1 MSKDKILLVED
12 EPDLL
17 QTLAF
22 NFENE
27 GYEVAKALDG
37 KEAIKFLEDDDSISL
52 VILDLMLPDMSGLDI
67 CRRIRAADNLK
78 DILVIMVTA
87 KGEEV
92 DRVVGFEVGADDYVV
107 KPYSVRELLLRVG
120 GMLKRS
126 SKENQSNDKDLVEFE
141 DLKIDNNKHKVY
153 LSDEK
158 ISLTSKEFKLLKH
171 LLLKADKVQSRDN
184 LLEKVWGYNND
195 VTTRTVDT
203 HIKRLRSK
211 IGKYGDKIETI
222 RGEGYLFNLS
232 LIHI

>member
-1 MSKDKILLVED
+1 MSKEHILLVED

-17 QTLAF
+17 QTLSF
-22 NFENE
+22 NFESE
-27 GYEVAKALDG
+27 GYKVSKALNG
-37 KEAIKFLEDDDSISL
+37 EEAMKLLEKNDSIAL

-67 CRRIRAADNLK
+67 CRHIRATNNLK

-126 SKENQSNDKDLVEFE
+126 SKDNQSNDKDLVEFE

-222 RGEGYLFNLS
+222 RGEGYLFNKS
-232 LIHI
+232 E

>member
-27 GYEVAKALDG
+27 GYKVAKALDG
-37 KEAIKFLEDDDSISL
+37 KGAIKFLEDDDSISL

-67 CRRIRAADNLK
+67 CRRIRATDNLK

-126 SKENQSNDKDLVEFE
+126 SKENQSNDKDLVEYE
-141 DLKIDNNKHKVY
+141 DLKIDNDKHKVY

-222 RGEGYLFNLS
+222 RGEGYLFNKS
-232 LIHI
+232 E

>member
-1 MSKDKILLVED
+1 MSKQKILLVED

-27 GYEVAKALDG
+27 GYKVAKALDG
-37 KEAIKFLEDDDSISL
+37 KEAMKFLEDDDSISL

-67 CRRIRAADNLK
+67 CRHIRAADNLK

-120 GMLKRS
+120 GILKRS
-126 SKENQSNDKDLVEFE
+126 SKEKQSNDKDLVEYE

-222 RGEGYLFNLS
+222 RGEGYLFNKS
-232 LIHI
+232 E

>member
-22 NFENE
+22 NFESE
-27 GYEVAKALDG
+27 GYKVAKALDG
-37 KEAIKFLEDDDSISL
+37 KEAMKFLEDDDSISL

-67 CRRIRAADNLK
+67 CRRIRATDNLK

-126 SKENQSNDKDLVEFE
+126 SKENQSNDKDLVEYE

-222 RGEGYLFNLS
+222 RGEGYLFNKS
-232 LIHI
+232 E

>member
-22 NFENE
+22 NFESE
-27 GYEVAKALDG
+27 GYKVAKALDG
-37 KEAIKFLEDDDSISL
+37 KEAMKFLEDDDSISL

-67 CRRIRAADNLK
+67 CRHIRAADNLK

-171 LLLKADKVQSRDN
+171 LLSKADKVQSRDN

-222 RGEGYLFNLS
+222 RGEGYLFNKS
-232 LIHI
+232 E

>member
-27 GYEVAKALDG
+27 GYKVAKALDG

-126 SKENQSNDKDLVEFE
+126 SKENQSNDKDLVEYE

-171 LLLKADKVQSRDN
+171 LLLKADKVQSRNN

-211 IGKYGDKIETI
+211 IGKYGDRIETI
-222 RGEGYLFNLS
+222 RGEGYLFNKS
-232 LIHI
+232 E

>member
-27 GYEVAKALDG
+27 GYKVAKALDG
-37 KEAIKFLEDDDSISL
+37 KEAMKVLEDDDSISL

-67 CRRIRAADNLK
+67 CRHIRAADNLK

-126 SKENQSNDKDLVEFE
+126 SKENQSNDKDLVEYE

-158 ISLTSKEFKLLKH
+158 ISLTLKEFKLLKH

-222 RGEGYLFNLS
+222 RGEGYLFNKS
-232 LIHI
+232 E

>member
-17 QTLAF
+17 NTLSF
-22 NFENE
+22 NFESE
-27 GYEVAKALDG
+27 GYKVAKALNG
-37 KEAIKFLEDDDSISL
+37 KEAMKFLEEDDSISL

-67 CRRIRAADNLK
+67 CRHIRATDNLK
-78 DILVIMVTA
+78 DILVIMVAA

-126 SKENQSNDKDLVEFE
+126 SKENQSNDKDLVEYE

-158 ISLTSKEFKLLKH
+158 ISLTLKEFKLLKH

-222 RGEGYLFNLS
+222 RGEGYLFNKS
-232 LIHI
+232 E

>member
-27 GYEVAKALDG
+27 GYKVAKALDG

-67 CRRIRAADNLK
+67 CRRIRATDNLK

-120 GMLKRS
+120 GILKRS
-126 SKENQSNDKDLVEFE
+126 SKENQSNDKDLVEYE

-222 RGEGYLFNLS
+222 RGEGYLFNKS
-232 LIHI
+232 E

>member
-27 GYEVAKALDG
+27 GYKVAKALDG

-67 CRRIRAADNLK
+67 CRRIRGTDNLK

-126 SKENQSNDKDLVEFE
+126 SKENQSNDKDLVEYE

-222 RGEGYLFNLS
+222 RGEGYLFNKS
-232 LIHI
+232 E

>member
-1 MSKDKILLVED
+1 MSNDKILLVED

-17 QTLAF
+17 NTLSF
-22 NFENE
+22 NFESE
-27 GYEVAKALDG
+27 GYKVAKALNG
-37 KEAIKFLEDDDSISL
+37 KEAMKFLEEDDSISL

-67 CRRIRAADNLK
+67 CRHIRATDNLK

-126 SKENQSNDKDLVEFE
+126 SKENQSNDKDLVEYE
-141 DLKIDNNKHKVY
+141 DLKIDNDKHKVY

-222 RGEGYLFNLS
+222 RGEGYLFNKS
-232 LIHI
+232 E

>member
-1 MSKDKILLVED
+1 VSKDKILLVED

-17 QTLAF
+17 QTLTF

-27 GYEVAKALDG
+27 GYKVAKALDG
-37 KEAIKFLEDDDSISL
+37 KEAMKFLEDDDSISL

-67 CRRIRAADNLK
+67 CRRIRATDNLK

-126 SKENQSNDKDLVEFE
+126 SKENQSNDKDLVEYE

-222 RGEGYLFNLS
+222 RGEGYLFNKS
-232 LIHI
+232 E

>member
-27 GYEVAKALDG
+27 GYKVAKALDG

-67 CRRIRAADNLK
+67 CRRIRATDNLK

-126 SKENQSNDKDLVEFE
+126 SKENQSNDKDLVEYE

-153 LSDEK
+153 LSDKK
-158 ISLTSKEFKLLKH
+158 ISLTLKEFKLLKH

-184 LLEKVWGYNND
+184 LLEKVWGYNNN

-222 RGEGYLFNLS
+222 RGEGYLFNKS
-232 LIHI
+232 E

>member
-22 NFENE
+22 NFESE
-27 GYEVAKALDG
+27 GYKVKKATNG
-37 KEAIKFLEDDDSISL
+37 KEAMKFLEDDDSISL

-67 CRRIRAADNLK
+67 CRHIRAKNNLK

-126 SKENQSNDKDLVEFE
+126 LKEDQLNDKDLVEYE

-153 LSDEK
+153 LSDKK
-158 ISLTSKEFKLLKH
+158 ISLTSKEFKLLRH
-171 LLLKADKVQSRDN
+171 LVRKADRVQTRDN
-184 LLEKVWGYNND
+184 LLEKVWGYNSD

-222 RGEGYLFNLS
+222 RGEGYLFNKS
-232 LIHI
+232 D

>member
-27 GYEVAKALDG
+27 GYKVAKALDG
-37 KEAIKFLEDDDSISL
+37 KEAMKFLEDDDSISL

-126 SKENQSNDKDLVEFE
+126 SKEKQSNDKDLVEYE

-222 RGEGYLFNLS
+222 RGEGYLFNKS
-232 LIHI
+232 E

>member
-27 GYEVAKALDG
+27 GYKVAKALDG

-126 SKENQSNDKDLVEFE
+126 SKENQSNDKDLVEYE

-222 RGEGYLFNLS
+222 RGEGYLFNKS
-232 LIHI
+232 E

>member
-17 QTLAF
+17 QTLTF

-27 GYEVAKALDG
+27 GYKVAKALDG

-67 CRRIRAADNLK
+67 CRRIRATDNLK

-126 SKENQSNDKDLVEFE
+126 SKENQSNDKDLVEYE

-222 RGEGYLFNLS
+222 RGEGYLFNKS
-232 LIHI
+232 E

>member
-17 QTLAF
+17 NTLSF
-22 NFENE
+22 NFESE
-27 GYEVAKALDG
+27 GYKVAKALNG
-37 KEAIKFLEDDDSISL
+37 KEAMKFLEDDDSISL

-67 CRRIRAADNLK
+67 CRHIRATDNLK

-126 SKENQSNDKDLVEFE
+126 SKENQSNDKDLVEYE
-141 DLKIDNNKHKVY
+141 DLKIDNDKHKVY

-211 IGKYGDKIETI
+211 IGKYGDEIETI
-222 RGEGYLFNLS
+222 RGEGYLFNKS
-232 LIHI
+232 E

>member
-17 QTLAF
+17 NTLSF
-22 NFENE
+22 NFESE
-27 GYEVAKALDG
+27 GYKVAKALNG
-37 KEAIKFLEDDDSISL
+37 KEAMKFLEDDDSISL

-67 CRRIRAADNLK
+67 CRHIRAADNLK

-126 SKENQSNDKDLVEFE
+126 SKENQSNDKDLVEYE
-141 DLKIDNNKHKVY
+141 DLKIDNDKHKVY

-222 RGEGYLFNLS
+222 RGEGYLFNKS
-232 LIHI
+232 E

>member
-27 GYEVAKALDG
+27 GYKVAKALDG

-126 SKENQSNDKDLVEFE
+126 SKENQSNDKDLVEYE

-195 VTTRTVDT
+195 VTSRTVDT

-222 RGEGYLFNLS
+222 RGEGYLFNKS
-232 LIHI
+232 E

>member
-27 GYEVAKALDG
+27 GYKVAKALDG
-37 KEAIKFLEDDDSISL
+37 KEAMKFLEDDDSICL

-67 CRRIRAADNLK
+67 CRHIRAADNLK

-171 LLLKADKVQSRDN
+171 LLSKADKVQSRDN

-222 RGEGYLFNLS
+222 RGEGYLFNKS
-232 LIHI
+232 E

>member
-1 MSKDKILLVED
+1 MSKQKILLVED

-27 GYEVAKALDG
+27 GYKVAKALDG
-37 KEAIKFLEDDDSISL
+37 KEAMKFLEDDDSISL

-126 SKENQSNDKDLVEFE
+126 SKENQSNDKDLVEYE

-222 RGEGYLFNLS
+222 RGEGYLFNKS
-232 LIHI
+232 E

>member
-27 GYEVAKALDG
+27 GYKVAKALDG
-37 KEAIKFLEDDDSISL
+37 KEAMKFLEDDDSISL

-67 CRRIRAADNLK
+67 CRHIRAADNLK

-126 SKENQSNDKDLVEFE
+126 SKEKQSNDKDLVEYE

-153 LSDEK
+153 LSDKK
-158 ISLTSKEFKLLKH
+158 ISLTLKEFKLLKH

-222 RGEGYLFNLS
+222 RGEGYLFNKS
-232 LIHI
+232 E

>member
-17 QTLAF
+17 NTLSF
-22 NFENE
+22 NFESE
-27 GYEVAKALDG
+27 GYKVAKALNG
-37 KEAIKFLEDDDSISL
+37 KEAMKFLEEDDSISL

-67 CRRIRAADNLK
+67 CRHIRATDNLK

-126 SKENQSNDKDLVEFE
+126 SKENQSNDKDLVEYE
-141 DLKIDNNKHKVY
+141 DLKIDNNRHKVY

-171 LLLKADKVQSRDN
+171 LLLKADKVQSRN
-184 LLEKVWGYNND
+184 SLLEKVWGYNND

-222 RGEGYLFNLS
+222 RGEGYLFNKS
-232 LIHI
+232 E

>member
-126 SKENQSNDKDLVEFE
+126 SKEKQSNDKNLVEYE

-222 RGEGYLFNLS
+222 RGEGYLFNKS
-232 LIHI
+232 E

>member
-27 GYEVAKALDG
+27 GYKVAKALDG

-67 CRRIRAADNLK
+67 CRRIRATDNLK

-171 LLLKADKVQSRDN
+171 LLLKDDKVQSRDN

-211 IGKYGDKIETI
+211 IGKYGDRIETI
-222 RGEGYLFNLS
+222 RGEGYLFNKS
-232 LIHI
+232 D

>member
-27 GYEVAKALDG
+27 GYKVAKALDG
-37 KEAIKFLEDDDSISL
+37 KEAMKFLEDDDSFSL
-52 VILDLMLPDMSGLDI
+52 VSLDLMLPDMSGFYI
-67 CRRIRAADNLK
+67 CRHIRAADNLK

-126 SKENQSNDKDLVEFE
+126 SKEKQSNDKDLVEYE

-222 RGEGYLFNLS
+222 RGEGYLFNKS
-232 LIHI
+232 E

>member
-17 QTLAF
+17 NTLSF
-22 NFENE
+22 NFESE
-27 GYEVAKALDG
+27 GYKVAKALNG
-37 KEAIKFLEDDDSISL
+37 KEAMKFLEDDDSISL
-52 VILDLMLPDMSGLDI
+52 VILDLMLPDMSGLDL
-67 CRRIRAADNLK
+67 CRHIRATDNLK

-126 SKENQSNDKDLVEFE
+126 SKENQSNDKDLVEYE

-153 LSDEK
+153 LSDKK
-158 ISLTSKEFKLLKH
+158 ISLTLKEFKLLKH

-222 RGEGYLFNLS
+222 RGEGYLFNKS
-232 LIHI
+232 E

>member
-1 MSKDKILLVED
+1 MSKEHILLVED

-17 QTLAF
+17 QTLSF
-22 NFENE
+22 NFESE
-27 GYEVAKALDG
+27 GYKVSKALNG
-37 KEAIKFLEDDDSISL
+37 EEAMKLLEKNDSIAL
-52 VILDLMLPDMSGLDI
+52 VILDLMLPDISGLDI
-67 CRRIRAADNLK
+67 CRHIRNTNDLKNL
-78 DILVIMVTA
+78 LVIMVTA

-126 SKENQSNDKDLVEFE
+126 SKENQSNDKDLVEYE

-222 RGEGYLFNLS
+222 RGEGYLFNKS
-232 LIHI
+232 E

>member
-27 GYEVAKALDG
+27 GYKVAKALDG

-67 CRRIRAADNLK
+67 CRRIRATDNLK

-120 GMLKRS
+120 GILKRS
-126 SKENQSNDKDLVEFE
+126 SKEKQSNDKDLVEYE

-153 LSDEK
+153 LSDEN

-222 RGEGYLFNLS
+222 RGEGYLFNKS
-232 LIHI
+232 E

>member
-1 MSKDKILLVED
+1 M
-12 EPDLL
+12 
-17 QTLAF
+17 
-22 NFENE
+22 
-27 GYEVAKALDG
+27 
-37 KEAIKFLEDDDSISL
+37 KFLEDDDSISL

-67 CRRIRAADNLK
+67 CRHIRAADNLK

-126 SKENQSNDKDLVEFE
+126 SKEKQSNDKDLVEYE

-153 LSDEK
+153 LSDKK
-158 ISLTSKEFKLLKH
+158 ISLTLKEFKLLKH

-222 RGEGYLFNLS
+222 RGEGYLFNKS
-232 LIHI
+232 E

>member
-1 MSKDKILLVED
+1 MIKDQILLVED

-17 QTLAF
+17 QTLSF

-27 GYEVAKALDG
+27 GYKVSKASNGEKAL
-37 KEAIKFLEDDDSISL
+37 KLLEKNNSIAL
-52 VILDLMLPDMSGLDI
+52 VVLDLMLPDISGLDI
-67 CRRIRAADNLK
+67 CRHIRSSDNLK

-171 LLLKADKVQSRDN
+171 LLSKADKVQSRDN

-222 RGEGYLFNLS
+222 RGEGYLFNKS
-232 LIHI
+232 E